1 MIRSEQCT
9 GAVATKSGIRVALLL
24 VLVTLSSCNEQPT
37 VSAVASIPTNLGA
50 TADDAYRAVLSQ
62 RVNGEGLVDYGALK
76 ANRQELDRYVRSL
89 AGLDPKS
96 YEAWGDPEKIALWVN
111 AYNALTLKT
120 IVDHYPIK
128 KGGLLSG
135 LRFPES
141 SIRQIPGVW
150 DKIRHPV
157 MGKPVTLDQI
167 EHEVLRKQ
175 FNEPR
180 IHVALVCAAMGCPPL
195 RNEPY
200 TGDRLDAQLT
210 DQARRVFS
218 DPRKFRIDRENE
230 TAYLSSIFKWFGPDF
245 ERKYA
250 TNEFQQVSA
259 DLRPVVNF
267 AARHLDP
274 AAAKY
279 LKSQRYAV
287 AYLDYDWSLN
297 EEKEND

>member
-1 MIRSEQCT
+1 
-9 GAVATKSGIRVALLL
+9 
-24 VLVTLSSCNEQPT
+24 
-37 VSAVASIPTNLGA
+37 
-50 TADDAYRAVLSQ
+50 
-62 RVNGEGLVDYGALK
+62 
-76 ANRQELDRYVRSL
+76 VRSL

-96 YEAWGDPEKIALWVN
+96 YQAWGDPEKIALWVN

-150 DKIRHPV
+150 DKTRHPV

-175 FNEPR
+175 FDEPR
-180 IHVALVCAAMGCPPL
+180 IHMALVCAAMGCPPL

-218 DPRKFRIDRENE
+218 DPRKFRIDRESE

-279 LKSQRYAV
+279 LKNERYTV

-297 EEKEND
+297 EEKGND